1 MVLVIDNFI
10 FCVIS
15 TDKGASNWNDA
26 YVQCGREKG
35 YLDGR
40 ANLKDAKSKC
50 VEIRERFPN
59 DFVFWLGIRRQ
70 SFQTMDQ
77 GKNTPPPE
85 KHNSKTYIYI
95 YISFLERS
103 RKIVSEKNLFVP
115 IIGYSTRPE
124 TLEKC
129 EYLDSLGRRQ
139 TDLNCSTARYSICVV
154 SCK

>member
-95 YISFLERS
+95 YIYLSWNVHAKSSQKNTFLFLS
-103 RKIVSEKNLFVP
+103 
-115 IIGYSTRPE
+115 
-124 TLEKC
+124 
-129 EYLDSLGRRQ
+129 
-139 TDLNCSTARYSICVV
+139 
-154 SCK
+154 